1 MLSQGHQQGLLTD
14 VQNRLAVGLLEFA
27 DERILDSITPANR
40 VLGVNDN
47 ETRESIL
54 DYAKR
59 NGVSSVAVK
68 RVGQPDSWYG
78 YLRICDVAM
87 TQKPLVALI
96 RTMPRLESSTSKLES
111 LLALHQSGEA
121 FGVVCDADTVI
132 GTVSVRGLAEQM
144 IHSTETLSPRKA
156 AVGQQPAEK
165 PVA

>member
-1 MLSQGHQQGLLTD
+1 M
-14 VQNRLAVGLLEFA
+14 
-27 DERILDSITPANR
+27 
-40 VLGVNDN
+40 
-47 ETRESIL
+47 
-54 DYAKR
+54 
-59 NGVSSVAVK
+59 AVK

-96 RTMPRLESSTSKLES
+96 RTMPRLVSSTSKLES

-144 IHSTETLSPRKA
+144 IHSTETLSPRMA
-156 AVGQQPAEK
+156 AVSQQPAEK